1 MKKTISIIMV
11 LALVAVVF
19 CSSAMGET
27 KVTWIRLVEK
37 GASLRD
43 CPRGTKIGSIHG
55 KTYLSVYDAQDG
67 WYLVS
72 YNGQDGWV
80 SAQQVMETIYDP
92 EYDPMPGRTSSR
104 RDVPYIGTMVYG
116 LNTSHSSVRWVQTQ
130 LKATG
135 IWYQGD
141 EWRVTG
147 HVGKHTMSEI
157 RSFMQSMG
165 YPHHTG
171 VVDQSVI
178 DALCDY
184 LGY

>member
-1 MKKTISIIMV
+1 MKKTISIIM
-11 LALVAVVF
+11 ALVLLTAIL

-27 KVTWIRLVEK
+27 KVFGIRLVEK

-43 CPRGTKIGSIHG
+43 SPRGTKIGSIHG
-55 KTYLSVYDAQDG
+55 KTYLDVHNVQEG
-67 WYLVS
+67 WFLVS
-72 YNGQDGWV
+72 YNGLDGWV
-80 SAQQVMETIYDP
+80 SGQQVKEIIYDP
-92 EYDPMPGRTSSR
+92 TPDPTPDPVPGPIHRQSSDR
-104 RDVPYIGTMVYG
+104 ETI
-116 LNTSHSSVRWVQTQ
+116 RWVQAQ

-147 HVGKHTMSEI
+147 NLGKHTMSEI

-165 YPHHTG
+165 YPYHTG